1 MRAYKIGEISKL
13 VSLSMDTLRYYEKIK
28 LLPPVTRNSSGMREY
43 DDKDISRL
51 RFIKRAQKMNFSLAE
66 IGQLLTMR
74 ENPLKARTEVR
85 TLTHQKLSDIEDQI
99 KELTTLRNELQLLVN
114 LCMGSDDSCPIIDGM
129 DRE

>member
-1 MRAYKIGEISKL
+1 MRAYKIGELSKL
-13 VSLSMDTLRYYEKIK
+13 VDLSMDTLRYYEKIK
-28 LLPPVTRNSSGMREY
+28 LLPPVARNSSGLREY

-74 ENPLKARTEVR
+74 ENPLKARAEIR

-99 KELTTLRNELQLLVN
+99 KELTALRNELQLLVN
-114 LCMGSDDSCPIIDGM
+114 LCIGSDDSCPIIDGM

>member
-1 MRAYKIGEISKL
+1 
-13 VSLSMDTLRYYEKIK
+13 MDTLRYYEKIK

-85 TLTHQKLSDIEDQI
+85 ALTHQKLSDIEDQI